1 MVAGQR
7 GWWEFGGGGAT
18 NRETDTGVI
27 AGGSGGGGGDVR
39 DLKTPLPIHGRE
51 PVWPSGKAVG
61 W

>member
-27 AGGSGGGGGDVR
+27 AGGSGGGGDVR